1 MEAGPNSRS
10 RAGVPAG
17 AEGAPSAARIA
28 GAEAKRVSARGPSN
42 PAAAANP
49 RQRTARR
56 LSADL
61 KRLTPALIASI
72 LVHALLLSLTFAG
85 DGLGL
90 PGLHLPW
97 RDRLGQV
104 PDLRVVLQSAAG
116 SPSAIAATSRL
127 QAPGHQPSMAVTASA
142 RAIERRRT
150 ATAAAPPQV
159 RQAATSTAPAP
170 ARSPAPERTTAP
182 SPEPAARAAP
192 LPMPEGPSAVATL
205 GATSVNAAPPPQRDP
220 NAAEGSAQAE
230 PIAPSVDVLSGDDAA
245 RQKPQREEAV
255 PTAPRPAGPPQLER
269 TPGDAGA
276 GEEVRQ
282 AVADKEPDVVRQ
294 PDGAQR
300 REEQTIADSRQE
312 TAPAQTAQ
320 RETETRTTA
329 QPDSVHGET
338 AREVAAGETAAREAA
353 AREEAAREAAALEAA
368 AKEAAAREQ
377 AVREAA
383 AREAAAREAAAR
395 EAAAKEAAAREAAAR
410 EAAAKEAAAREA
422 AAREAATR
430 EAMVAEAQRRELRE
444 RKPAREEAARVD
456 GERREAARREAEARQ
471 DEEARRE
478 ARLRAI
484 GRQLDAEAD
493 QRLAAS
499 TARRARLWGRADAN
513 AELIRYAE
521 AWERKIQL
529 NTSPETVRDLA
540 RRTRNRPIVT
550 VAVRSDGSV
559 ESVTFVV
566 SSGDAEVDE
575 AIRRIVHGHAHY
587 QPFWPALAAQ
597 YDVIEIRRT
606 WHFDD
611 AIRFY

>member
-17 AEGAPSAARIA
+17 AEGAPPAARIA

-104 PDLRVVLQSAAG
+104 PNLRVVLQSEAG

-127 QAPGHQPSMAVTASA
+127 QAPRHRPSMAVTAPA

-170 ARSPAPERTTAP
+170 ARSPAPERKTAP

-205 GATSVNAAPPPQRDP
+205 GATSVIAAPPPQRDP
-220 NAAEGSAQAE
+220 NAAEGSAEAE

-312 TAPAQTAQ
+312 TAPAQAAQ

-353 AREEAAREAAALEAA
+353 AREEAAREAAA
-368 AKEAAAREQ
+368 
-377 AVREAA
+377 
-383 AREAAAREAAAR
+383 R

-410 EAAAKEAAAREA
+410 EQAAREAAARELAAREAVAKEAAAREAAAREAAAREA

-430 EAMVAEAQRRELRE
+430 EAMVAEAQRRELGE
-444 RKPAREEAARVD
+444 RKAAREEAARVD